1 MGSDIDQP
9 FIKQLQV
16 GENTYTY
23 WSLQDCAEH
32 YKIDLKRLPVSL
44 KVLLENVLRHANNY
58 QKSHES
64 LKAFKRWQEGNCHIE
79 YAIPYHPARV
89 LMQDFTGVP
98 SIVDLA
104 CMRDAICDLGGD
116 ATKINPQC
124 QVDLVIDHSLQIDAF
139 GSKDAFNQNVRIEQE
154 RNHERYQFL
163 KWGQKAFKN
172 HKLVPP
178 GHGICHQVNLEYL
191 AKVVWQKKS
200 ANNTVLYPDT
210 LVGTDSHTTMVNA
223 LGVLGWGVGGIE
235 AEAAMLGQSIEL
247 LIPDVVGVYLHGSL
261 QDAVTATDMVLTI
274 TEKLRR
280 QGVVGMFVE
289 FYGPG
294 VTDLS
299 LAERA
304 TIANMAPEYGATCG
318 YFAIDDE
325 TLRYLRLTGRTEE
338 EVDAVAMFARAQDLW
353 HNPERHKSVFTSHV
367 EIDLANIEACLA
379 GPKRPQDRVV
389 LPQLGLATEKAI
401 LQQDASKD
409 TVASFEVIGQSYR
422 LNHGDIVIAAITSCT
437 NTSNPS
443 VLIAAGLLAKRA
455 VEHGLATKPWVKT
468 SFAPGSKAVVKY
480 LEKLGLIKPLEALG
494 FHVVGFGCTTCIG
507 NSGPLIDEVTNT
519 LIEENLVVSSV
530 LSGNRNFEGR
540 IHPHVQLNWLASP
553 PLVVALAIAG
563 TTKIDLLRDPLGKD
577 SDGKAIYFQQLWPS
591 KKEINAA
598 IEIIDNEMFRQ
609 SYQDVFQGDATWEA
623 IAVTDSATYQW
634 RAESTYIQKPGFF
647 NNFSM
652 QLHASK
658 DISNARALLL
668 LGDSVTTD
676 HISPAGAIKK
686 DSPAGRYLLSKQV
699 KLGDFNS
706 YGSRRGNHEVMI
718 RGTFANIRI
727 HNQINPQIEGGYTTH
742 IPTNDVLPVYDAA
755 MRYQAEKTPLIV
767 IAGKEYGTGSSRDW
781 AAKGTFLL
789 GVKVVIAE
797 SFERIHRSNLIGMG
811 VLPCQFIHHTWR
823 ELKLTGN
830 ELYSVEGVSQ
840 LHGPHQQVTL
850 YITRQNKTTEKVPLL
865 VRIDTDK
872 EMAYYL
878 HGGIL
883 PYVLRELVA
892 TK

>member
-9 FIKQLQV
+9 FLKQLQV
-16 GENTYTY
+16 GEKTFTY
-23 WSLQDCAEH
+23 WSLKDCAQH
-32 YKIDLKRLPVSL
+32 YKIELKQLPVSL
-44 KVLLENVLRHANNY
+44 KVLLENVLRHSAKYKNN
-58 QKSHES
+58 ES
-64 LKAFKRWQEGNCHIE
+64 LQAFKRWQEENCHVE

-104 CMRDAICDLGGD
+104 AMRDAINDLDGD

-139 GSKDAFNQNVRIEQE
+139 GSKDAFSKNVRIEQE

-163 KWGQKAFKN
+163 KWGQSAFKN

-191 AKVVWQKKS
+191 AKVVWQKPTE
-200 ANNTVLYPDT
+200 NNTLLYPDT

-247 LIPDVVGVYLHGSL
+247 LIPDVVGVYLHGTL

-294 VTDLS
+294 VSDLT

-318 YFAIDDE
+318 YFAVDDE
-325 TLRYLRLTGRTEE
+325 TLRYLRLTGRTDE
-338 EVDAVAMFARAQDLW
+338 EVDAVAMYIRQQDMW
-353 HNPERHKSVFTSHV
+353 HNPEQHKTVFSSHIK
-367 EIDLANIEACLA
+367 IDLASIEACLA

-401 LQQDASKD
+401 LQQDTSKD
-409 TVASFEVIGQSYR
+409 TVASYEVAGQNYR

-437 NTSNPS
+437 NTSNPG
-443 VLIAAGLLAKRA
+443 VLIAAGLLAKKARQL
-455 VEHGLATKPWVKT
+455 GLSTKPWVKT

-480 LEKLGLIKPLEALG
+480 LEKLELIEPLEALG

-507 NSGPLIDEVTNT
+507 NSGPLIEEVTTT
-519 LIEENLVVSSV
+519 LIEESLVVSAV

-540 IHPHVQLNWLASP
+540 IHPYVQLNWLASP
-553 PLVVALAIAG
+553 PLVVALAMAG
-563 TTKIDLLRDPLGKD
+563 TTKIDLLRDPI
-577 SDGKAIYFQQLWPS
+577 GKATDGRAVYFQQLWPS
-591 KKEINAA
+591 KQEINSA

-609 SYQDVFQGDATWEA
+609 SYENVFKGDATWEA
-623 IAVTDSATYQW
+623 IGITKSATYQW
-634 RAESTYIQKPGFF
+634 QPDSTYIQKPEFF
-647 NNFSM
+647 KDFNK
-652 QLHASK
+652 QLQDPQ
-658 DISNARALLL
+658 DIINARALLL

-676 HISPAGAIKK
+676 HISPAGVIKK
-686 DSPAGRYLLSKQV
+686 DSPAGRYLLSKKVQ
-699 KLGDFNS
+699 LADFNS
-706 YGSRRGNHEVMI
+706 YGARRGNHEVMI

-727 HNQINPQIEGGYTTH
+727 QNQINPQIEGGYTTH
-742 IPTNDVLPVYDAA
+742 IPTKDILPVYDCA
-755 MRYQAEKTPLIV
+755 MRYQQEKTPLIV

-781 AAKGTFLL
+781 AAKGTHLL
-789 GVKVVIAE
+789 GVRAVIAE

-823 ELKLTGN
+823 ELALTGY
-830 ELYSVEGVSQ
+830 EYYSIERIAKLQ
-840 LHGPHQQVTL
+840 EPHQQVTL
-850 YITRQNKTTEKVPLL
+850 LITRADNSIDKVPLL
-865 VRIDTDK
+865 VRIDTEK
-872 EMAYYL
+872 ELAYFK

-883 PYVLRELVA
+883 PYVLRDLIA